1 MEIGKALA
9 LAEAANLDL
18 VNISPKAMP
27 PVCKIMDYG
36 KYRFEQGKKQKEAK
50 KNQKTV
56 TLKEMRLSATIDTH
70 DMEVKAKN
78 VSKFLKSGDK
88 VKISIRFKGRQLSH
102 TDQGAAVMEAFLK
115 MVDNATVEK
124 AAKMEGRSM
133 FMILAPKN

>member
-1 MEIGKALA
+1 
-9 LAEAANLDL
+9 
-18 VNISPKAMP
+18 
-27 PVCKIMDYG
+27 
-36 KYRFEQGKKQKEAK
+36 
-50 KNQKTV
+50 
-56 TLKEMRLSATIDTH
+56 
-70 DMEVKAKN
+70 MEVKAKN

>member
-133 FMILAPKN
+133 FMILAPKT